1 MIRKHKRQIPAEA
14 GINLQEDKAML
25 LPSIFGNDFFDDFE
39 KSFPLRTWGR
49 ETDNLGGLMKADVKE
64 NDNGYEVHL
73 DLPGF
78 KKEDVKAQ
86 LKDGYLTVSATRQ
99 SSLDNDK
106 NEKFIRRERYMG
118 TVSRSFYVGENLT
131 EEDIKAKFDNGTLI
145 LCLPKVPEKKVEED
159 RYITIEG

>member
-1 MIRKHKRQIPAEA
+1 
-14 GINLQEDKAML
+14 ML

-39 KSFPLRTWGR
+39 RSFPLRTSFGR
-49 ETDNLGGLMKADVKE
+49 DDSNLGGLMRADVKE
-64 NDNGYEVHL
+64 NDDGYEVHL

-86 LKDGYLTVSATRQ
+86 LKEGYLTVTATRQ
-99 SSLDNDK
+99 SSVDDSK
-106 NEKFIRRERYMG
+106 NEKYIRRERYMG
-118 TVSRSFYVGENLT
+118 SVSRSFYVGENLT

-145 LCLPKVPEKKVEED
+145 LSLPKVPQKKVEED

>member
-1 MIRKHKRQIPAEA
+1 
-14 GINLQEDKAML
+14 ML

-39 KSFPLRTWGR
+39 KSFPLHTSFGR
-49 ETDNLGGLMKADVKE
+49 ENNTLGGLMRADVKE
-64 NDNGYEVHL
+64 NDDGYEVHL

-86 LKDGYLTVSATRQ
+86 LKEGYLTVTATRQ
-99 SSLDNDK
+99 SSVDDAK
-106 NEKFIRRERYMG
+106 NEKYIRRERYMG
-118 TVSRSFYVGENLT
+118 SVSRSFYVGENLT

-145 LCLPKVPEKKVEED
+145 LSLPKVPEKKVEED

>member
-1 MIRKHKRQIPAEA
+1 
-14 GINLQEDKAML
+14 ML

-39 KSFPLRTWGR
+39 KSFPLRMNWGR
-49 ETDNLGGLMKADVKE
+49 ETDTLGGLMRADVKE
-64 NDNGYEVHL
+64 SKDGYEVHL

-78 KKEDVKAQ
+78 KKEDVKVQ
-86 LKDGYLTVSATRQ
+86 LKDGYLTVTATRQ

-118 TVSRSFYVGENLT
+118 SVSRSFYVGKTLS

-145 LCLPKVPEKKVEED
+145 LSLPKVPEKKVEED
-159 RYITIEG
+159 RYIAIEG

>member
-1 MIRKHKRQIPAEA
+1 
-14 GINLQEDKAML
+14 ML

-39 KSFPLRTWGR
+39 KSFPLRMNWGR
-49 ETDNLGGLMKADVKE
+49 ESDTLGGLMRADVKE
-64 NDNGYEVHL
+64 SKDGYEVHL

-86 LKDGYLTVSATRQ
+86 LKDGYLTVTATRQ

-118 TVSRSFYVGENLT
+118 SVSRSFYVGKTLS
-131 EEDIKAKFDNGTLI
+131 EEDIKAKFENGVLTLSF
-145 LCLPKVPEKKVEED
+145 PKEVKKEVEAPK
-159 RYITIEG
+159 YIAIEG

>member
-1 MIRKHKRQIPAEA
+1 MR
-14 GINLQEDKAML
+14 
-25 LPSIFGNDFFDDFE
+25 
-39 KSFPLRTWGR
+39 
-49 ETDNLGGLMKADVKE
+49 ADVKE
-64 NDNGYEVHL
+64 SKDGYEVHL

-86 LKDGYLTVSATRQ
+86 LKDGYLTVTATRQ

-118 TVSRSFYVGENLT
+118 SVSRSFYVGKTLS

-145 LCLPKVPEKKVEED
+145 LSLPKVPEKKVEED
-159 RYITIEG
+159 RYIAIEG

>member
-1 MIRKHKRQIPAEA
+1 
-14 GINLQEDKAML
+14 ML

-39 KSFPLRTWGR
+39 RNFPLRTSFGR
-49 ETDNLGGLMKADVKE
+49 DDSNLGGLMRADVKE
-64 NDNGYEVHL
+64 NDDGYEVHL

-86 LKDGYLTVSATRQ
+86 LKEGYLTVTATRQ
-99 SSLDNDK
+99 SSVDDSK
-106 NEKFIRRERYMG
+106 NEKYIRRERYMG
-118 TVSRSFYVGENLT
+118 SVSRSFYVGENLT

-145 LCLPKVPEKKVEED
+145 LSLPKVPQKKVEED

>member
-1 MIRKHKRQIPAEA
+1 
-14 GINLQEDKAML
+14 ML

-39 KSFPLRTWGR
+39 KSFPLRMNWGQ
-49 ETDNLGGLMKADVKE
+49 ESDTLGGLMRADVKE
-64 NDNGYEVHL
+64 SKDGYEVHL

-78 KKEDVKAQ
+78 KKEDVKVQ
-86 LKDGYLTVSATRQ
+86 LKDGYLTVTATRQ

-118 TVSRSFYVGENLT
+118 SVSRSFYVGKTLS

-145 LCLPKVPEKKVEED
+145 LSLPKVPEKKVEED
-159 RYITIEG
+159 RYIAIEG

>member
-1 MIRKHKRQIPAEA
+1 
-14 GINLQEDKAML
+14 ML

-39 KSFPLRTWGR
+39 RNFPLRTSFGR
-49 ETDNLGGLMKADVKE
+49 DDSNLGGLMRADVKE
-64 NDNGYEVHL
+64 NDDGYEVHL

-86 LKDGYLTVSATRQ
+86 LKEGYLTVTATRQ
-99 SSLDNDK
+99 SSVDDSK
-106 NEKFIRRERYMG
+106 SEKYIRRERYMG
-118 TVSRSFYVGENLT
+118 SVSRSFYVGENLT

-145 LCLPKVPEKKVEED
+145 LSLPKVPQKKVEED

>member
-1 MIRKHKRQIPAEA
+1 
-14 GINLQEDKAML
+14 ML

-39 KSFPLRTWGR
+39 RNFPLRTSFGR
-49 ETDNLGGLMKADVKE
+49 DDGNLGGLMRADVKE
-64 NDNGYEVHL
+64 NDDGYEVHL

-86 LKDGYLTVSATRQ
+86 LKEGYLTVTATRQ
-99 SSLDNDK
+99 SSVDDSK
-106 NEKFIRRERYMG
+106 NEKYIRRERYMG
-118 TVSRSFYVGENLT
+118 SVSRSFYVGENLT

-145 LCLPKVPEKKVEED
+145 LSLPKVPQKKVEED

>member
-1 MIRKHKRQIPAEA
+1 
-14 GINLQEDKAML
+14 ML

-39 KSFPLRTWGR
+39 RSFPLRTSFGR
-49 ETDNLGGLMKADVKE
+49 DDSNLGGLMRADVKE
-64 NDNGYEVHL
+64 NDDGYEVHL

-86 LKDGYLTVSATRQ
+86 LKEGYLTVTATRQ
-99 SSLDNDK
+99 SNVDDSK
-106 NEKFIRRERYMG
+106 NEKYIRRERYMG
-118 TVSRSFYVGENLT
+118 SVSRSFYVGENLT

-145 LCLPKVPEKKVEED
+145 LSLPKVPQKKVEED